1 VGRLSKDELDELD
14 MKILRLMQKD
24 SRIPYS
30 EISKK
35 LGIPEAT
42 VKYRV
47 RRLIEKGVILGFYT
61 LLNPRKIGFPFS
73 MIILF
78 QIMPEEL
85 ENVFNM
91 LKSMPEATH
100 VFKLTGK
107 YNIVA
112 IFHARDMNHVS
123 EIDETVRSLRG
134 VTAAETLLVTGVVHM
149 NWEFP
154 L

>member
-1 VGRLSKDELDELD
+1 MGRFSKDLDELD
-14 MKILRLMQKD
+14 IKILRLMQKD

-30 EISKK
+30 EISKR

-61 LLNPRKIGFPFS
+61 LMDPRKIGFPFS

-78 QIMPEEL
+78 QVSPEEL
-85 ENVFNM
+85 EDVFSR

-112 IFHARDMNHVS
+112 IFHARDMSHVS
-123 EIDETVRSLRG
+123 KIDETVRSLRG

-154 L
+154 I